1 MNDRTIKDIWKAFVE
16 GQGGLK
22 LEEIKDASAS

>member
-1 MNDRTIKDIWKAFVE
+1 MAE

-22 LEEIKDASAS
+22 LEAQLRLRRYILPGWVKIS